1 MKYGD
6 EQTCRGRSIRV
17 IPLVITRLEVSQT
30 MKPVRYKLI
39 SHLQFCRI
47 QRVFSV
53 VPQLDA
59 KPGMQRSEVRLP
71 LTGEACVQKH
81 KLVVNIADQM
91 YDGVIRMEI
100 GEEEGLELGNNSQQ
114 PSHSN
119 TKVGFLID
127 KAMDQCSSRSNDENW
142 VRMVNQNYICSIFR
156 SCN

>member
-1 MKYGD
+1 
-6 EQTCRGRSIRV
+6 
-17 IPLVITRLEVSQT
+17 

-59 KPGMQRSEVRLP
+59 KPGLQRSEASLP
-71 LTGEACVQKH
+71 LTGEAGVQKH

-100 GEEEGLELGNNSQQ
+100 GEEEVLELVDN
-114 PSHSN
+114 
-119 TKVGFLID
+119 
-127 KAMDQCSSRSNDENW
+127 
-142 VRMVNQNYICSIFR
+142 
-156 SCN
+156 

>member
-1 MKYGD
+1 M
-6 EQTCRGRSIRV
+6 
-17 IPLVITRLEVSQT
+17 
-30 MKPVRYKLI
+30 
-39 SHLQFCRI
+39 
-47 QRVFSV
+47 FSV

-59 KPGMQRSEVRLP
+59 KPGMQRSKVRLP

-91 YDGVIRMEI
+91 YDGVIRMKI
-100 GEEEGLELGNNSQQ
+100 GEEIGLELGNNSQQ